1 MVHWN
6 NSYEYGKVQE
16 DKVYPVIKEYFD
28 ADTITQSKGQYAK
41 YDYIGDGVNYE
52 LKSRTNK
59 YDAYPTT
66 MITCNKL
73 QSLTDT
79 RLILLFNFTD
89 KLCYIDFNVERFSEY
104 TTAQFSRAGCCWD
117 EKNHIYIPIEHL
129 TVIKEWP

>member
-41 YDYIGDGVNYE
+41 YDYIGVGVNYE

-66 MITCNKL
+66 MLTCNKFP
-73 QSLTDT
+73 TTKDT
-79 RLILLFNFTD
+79 RLICLFNFTD
-89 KLCYIDFNVERFSEY
+89 KLAFIEY
-104 TTAQFSRAGCCWD
+104 EVPQYP
-117 EKNHIYIPIEHL
+117 NNQII
-129 TVIKEWP
+129 IK

>member
-66 MITCNKL
+66 MLTCNKFP
-73 QSLTDT
+73 TTKDT
-79 RLILLFNFTD
+79 RLICLFNFTD
-89 KLCYIDFNVERFSEY
+89 KLAFIEY
-104 TTAQFSRAGCCWD
+104 DEEKFHTFTTALFSRAGCCWD
-117 EKNHIYIPIEHL
+117 EKNHIYIPIEDL
-129 TVIKEWP
+129 TVIKEW